1 MDKKIV
7 LLVED
12 NAQEAVKATKIL
24 RERGFKIMVATNLTD
39 AMAYLKMLEGK
50 LSGIVT
56 DLHFPQMGFEHP
68 KDSADKPSGFAVI
81 IQAILANVPV
91 VVCSNIDHH
100 FADYAQVVI
109 KGLEKMGGQPIPF
122 IMDSKDWQRAAE
134 KLINILP
141 NKEVKE

>member
-1 MDKKIV
+1 MGKKIV

-12 NAQEAVKATKIL
+12 DAQEAVKATKIL
-24 RERGFKIMVATNLTD
+24 RENGFKVMLATNL
-39 AMAYLKMLEGK
+39 AEALEYSKMLEGK

-81 IQAILANVPV
+81 IQALLANVPV

-100 FADYAQVVI
+100 FADYAQVVLR
-109 KGLEKMGGQPIPF
+109 GLEKISDRPIPF
-122 IMDSKDWQRAAE
+122 IMDDKDWQKATE
-134 KLINILP
+134 KLINILTQ
-141 NKEVKE
+141 KER